1 MVQLGAVE
9 DLEVAVSRAA
19 PRGGVFD
26 VHNTQCMADWR
37 LALSRL
43 ALGAPLLH
51 AEVGACSQGVGVTL
65 SDPNT
70 L

>member
-1 MVQLGAVE
+1 
-9 DLEVAVSRAA
+9 VAVSRAA

-43 ALGAPLLH
+43 ARAPLLH

-65 SDPNT
+65 SDPKT